1 MFLMAFYGFFRI
13 GKLAAKST
21 SACGSVAQYSRMRFL
36 SHQGS
41 IPMIKITITN
51 FKHNTD
57 KRPFDILIEREDSLP
72 MCSVQVMVEY
82 CKLIGQAS

>member
-13 GKLAAKST
+13 GKLAAKRT
-21 SACGSVAQYSRMRFL
+21 SAGGSVAQYNGMRFL

-41 IPMIKITITN
+41 IRMIKITITN

-57 KRPFDILIEREDSLP
+57 KLPFGILIEREDS
-72 MCSVQVMVEY
+72 
-82 CKLIGQAS
+82 